1 MRLVNSNRDFPAWPN
16 KPLVI
21 RGGYGDCVGNRYHL
35 GEDAHHK
42 RSPRGGGG
50 VTSVTAEVSAQNGA
64 RTTVA
69 PPAGAGGTVASTNA
83 SKRNAS
89 GSAAV
94 SSMPVSAIPGAASGV
109 PTGAASAYR
118 SHSISPATSL
128 PASDRSLPV
137 SPALSS
143 SRSQSE
149 NDEDALVDVEGR
161 SDVEEEAKSVQPAV
175 KSVKIKKSKNKE
187 KKSFSVSLSSAGASG
202 GASAPKS
209 TFATPEE
216 ILARLPPLDISSIDW
231 TVDETPDDET
241 VAFKTT
247 TDVTD
252 ADVDRILNQHVEGLN
267 GEFVKLLIFEGVVPT
282 PN

>member
-1 MRLVNSNRDFPAWPN
+1 MPKRLLE
-16 KPLVI
+16 KI
-21 RGGYGDCVGNRYHL
+21 
-35 GEDAHHK
+35 
-42 RSPRGGGG
+42 
-50 VTSVTAEVSAQNGA
+50 
-64 RTTVA
+64 
-69 PPAGAGGTVASTNA
+69 
-83 SKRNAS
+83 
-89 GSAAV
+89 
-94 SSMPVSAIPGAASGV
+94 
-109 PTGAASAYR
+109 
-118 SHSISPATSL
+118 
-128 PASDRSLPV
+128 
-137 SPALSS
+137 LSS
-143 SRSQSE
+143 IHLPDMCFCRSQSE